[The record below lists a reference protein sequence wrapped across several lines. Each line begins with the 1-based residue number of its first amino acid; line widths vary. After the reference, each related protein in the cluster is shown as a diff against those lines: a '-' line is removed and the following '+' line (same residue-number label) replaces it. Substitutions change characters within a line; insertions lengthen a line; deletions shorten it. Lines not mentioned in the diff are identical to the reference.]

1 MKGVK
6 KRLNRSLGSDI
17 FIFSIIGIFGF
28 LMLLPLIYAIS
39 SSLKPLS
46 ELWLFPPRFF
56 VRNPTLKNFEQLF
69 GIMSNS
75 WVPFSRYVFNTLLIS
90 VVGTGGHVIVASMC
104 AYAICK
110 IRFYGSKTLFHVIVY
125 SLMFNT
131 AVTGT
136 ISFFIISRLYLMD
149 TYLAIILPAFASSLG
164 LYLMKQFMESKVHET
179 LIEAAKI
186 DGSGEWLIFW
196 KIVMPMVKP
205 AWLTLIIFSFQG
217 LWNTGSN
224 VYIQSDQLKT
234 LNYAISQIVSSG
246 IARASVSAAATVL
259 MMALPILVFV
269 VTQSNVVETMA
280 TSGMKD

>member
-164 LYLMKQFMESKVHET
+164 LYLMKQFMESMVHDT

-186 DGSGEWLIFW
+186 DGAGEWLIFW